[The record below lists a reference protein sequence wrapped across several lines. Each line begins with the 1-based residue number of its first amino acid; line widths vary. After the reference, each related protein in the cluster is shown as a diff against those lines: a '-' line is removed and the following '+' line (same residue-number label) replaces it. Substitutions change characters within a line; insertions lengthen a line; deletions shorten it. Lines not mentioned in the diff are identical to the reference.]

1 MASWY
6 PSEYKMQK
14 RQQAL
19 KEKELRQRND
29 PGQIFLRSLATS
41 TPQAVLSSLGNMAV
55 DAAKYHMFGGKRKQ
69 EAEEAVIFK
78 GLRPSFFDK
87 YHKDASA
94 ANNAARMAVSPGTLS
109 LGKPAPSPEVKP
121 VSQPTP
127 LPEMVDLGD
136 GTVGVEVGQGAT
148 TDAGSGVFPD
158 PVSGKSYRIIPKEQ
172 WDQLTQKH
180 KTQTEAYQQ
189 YRAQQP
195 TAPSAPPVTSRT
207 PAPPSPDSILG
218 RAEGGFGAQSIKTLE
233 GILSDPYVT
242 SAEAQAATK
251 EWGLNN
257 RKLLEQRVGMEKTFA
272 TSQKDL
278 ISKELSL
285 VYQGLGITT
294 KESLDKTR
302 EKFMMLAQHS
312 PSLIVKRMWANAAAA
327 LPSEELRQ
335 EAVDHIAK
343 GKGARVW
350 SVTAEREG
358 HKVTV
363 RNPSPRDYSNAIL
376 THQVII
382 DNLRDKRAKVAD
394 GTPEA
399 ADYDKQIARQV
410 QNRDKIYNDALTDP
424 KSSRV
429 MMIPDDNGNFFVSD
443 DFRNRYA
450 STIEQKPKQRRD
462 HMENL
467 ASKNVPDFQ
476 SYIEAIKAN
485 GTSGA
490 IRALSD
496 WARIRDSGVTSGEEF
511 DEAAGKVAAM
521 FDGASKL
528 KGQYRKDKPKTT
540 GKKDKQPWEQLYPNL
555 APVKKNRE
563 QINKAYLTLI
573 NSALGKQ
580 TISDQGIWE
589 ALAGAITTQ
598 EKTFGHKTPP
608 LDIEEREKIVEK
620 ALKQAGLN

>member
-29 PGQIFLRSLATS
+29 PGQIFLRSLAS
-41 TPQAVLSSLGNMAV
+41 SAPQAVFNSLGNMAV

-69 EAEEAVIFK
+69 EAEEGVVFPT
-78 GLRPSFFDK
+78 LRPSFVEK
-87 YHKDASA
+87 YHPDVFA
-94 ANNAARMAVSPGTLS
+94 ANKAARKELSPGTLS
-109 LGKPAPSPEVKP
+109 LGKPAPSQEVKP
-121 VSQPTP
+121 VPQPTP

-136 GTVGVEVGQGAT
+136 GTVGVEITQEAGEAAT
-148 TDAGSGVFPD
+148 DAGPATFSDAGSG
-158 PVSGKSYRIIPKEQ
+158 KAYRIIPQNQ

-180 KTQTEAYQQ
+180 KKETEAYQQ
-189 YRAQQP
+189 YRAQQ
-195 TAPSAPPVTSRT
+195 PSAPPVTSRT
-207 PAPPSPDSILG
+207 PAPPSPGSILG
-218 RAEGGFGAQSIKTLE
+218 RAEGGFEAQSNKALE
-233 GILSDPYVT
+233 GILSDPYAT

-251 EWGLNN
+251 EWGLNS

-302 EKFMMLAQHS
+302 EKFMMLAQYS
-312 PSLIVKRMWANAAAA
+312 PSPIVQRMWANAAAA
-327 LPSEELRQ
+327 LPPEELRQ
-335 EAVDHIAK
+335 EAVDHIGK

-358 HKVTV
+358 FKVTV
-363 RNPSPRDYSNAIL
+363 RNPTPRDYSHAIL

-424 KSSRV
+424 KSSKV
-429 MMIPDDNGNFFVSD
+429 MMLPDDNGNFFVGD
-443 DFRNRYA
+443 DFKNRHA
-450 STIEQKPKQRRD
+450 SMIEQGTQQRKD
-462 HMENL
+462 NVENL
-467 ASKNVPDFQ
+467 ASQTGADWQPYVAQVQK
-476 SYIEAIKAN
+476 N

-490 IRALSD
+490 AKIQSD
-496 WARIRDSGVTSGEEF
+496 YAKARKRRETEGEAF
-511 DEAAGKVAAM
+511 DNMAAM
-521 FDGASKL
+521 FDGEGEL
-528 KGQYRKDKPKTT
+528 KDQYRKDKSKTT
-540 GKKDKQPWEQLYPNL
+540 GKKGKKTWRELYPTL
-555 APVKKNRE
+555 ASVKPDRQR
-563 QINKAYLTLI
+563 QIDSVYLALI
-573 NSALGKQ
+573 NSALDSKNK
-580 TISDQGIWE
+580 
-589 ALAGAITTQ
+589 AITTPGVWDQ
-598 EKTFGHKTPP
+598 LAGDITTQQITFGHETPP
-608 LDIEEREKIVEK
+608 LDIKEREKIVK
-620 ALKQAGLN
+620 YALKQAGLN